1 MIRWEGRGGEERREI
16 ANNRSIFFLFH
27 RVEGLTM
34 LYLDI
39 GVGAVKSEENR
50 VTRMYIHVFI
60 DYWKM

>member
-1 MIRWEGRGGEERREI
+1 MIRWERRGEERREI

-50 VTRMYIHVFI
+50 VT
-60 DYWKM
+60 